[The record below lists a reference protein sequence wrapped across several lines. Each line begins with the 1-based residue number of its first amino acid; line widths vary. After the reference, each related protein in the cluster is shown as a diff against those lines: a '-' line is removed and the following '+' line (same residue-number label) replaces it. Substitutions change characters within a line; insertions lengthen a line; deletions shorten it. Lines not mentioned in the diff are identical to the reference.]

1 MIFAA
6 QVIPTQRPDVRYS
19 EPPLSA
25 VRFAAFKGKQAS
37 LARRANLITGT
48 ASVKEENLRRYAE
61 GGAAPKTLDRADQ
74 ASVQGTIENERSL
87 RQRLCPLPGRQVVV
101 AHGDGDFKTG
111 YRTHQSLGL
120 GRKSL
125 LKQLM
130 DRGPVLL
137 LDEWGTSKYCPCCG
151 AEMEDVPS
159 SQTEEDG
166 ERLRR
171 CKTATLGA
179 PCDLMLRCEDG
190 LDRDAVACV
199 NMLVCVY
206 ALLTI
211 GTRPPHLQRD
221 GGTQS
226 AAASSR
232 SARASTA

>member
-1 MIFAA
+1 MRCSLSVLAIMIFAA
-6 QVIPTQRPDVRYS
+6 QVIPTQRPDVRH
-19 EPPLSA
+19 A
-25 VRFAAFKGKQAS
+25 K
-37 LARRANLITGT
+37 LITGT
-48 ASVKEENLRRYAE
+48 ASVKEENLKRYAE

-87 RQRLCPLPGRQVVV
+87 RQRLRPLPGRQVVV

-111 YRTHQSLGL
+111 YRTHQSVGL

-179 PCDLMLRCEDG
+179 PCDARTDSIATLW
-190 LDRDAVACV
+190 
-199 NMLVCVY
+199 
-206 ALLTI
+206 
-211 GTRPPHLQRD
+211 
-221 GGTQS
+221 
-226 AAASSR
+226 
-232 SARASTA
+232 RASTCSCACTPC